1 MNNKA
6 MTVDYNR
13 LAARFDER
21 YQHLTYSGIH
31 SQLLELID
39 RPGLHVLEVGCG
51 TGHWLAALSEHAA
64 YLLGA
69 DPSSAMLDKA
79 RCQAPAAEL
88 VCAPAERL
96 PFSPRSMDLIFCVN
110 AFHHFSDPKRFLR
123 NARSLLR
130 ENGRL
135 AIFGL
140 DPHEPEMNWYLY
152 DYFPGLREID
162 LTRFVPHKKIVSMMT
177 EAGFHNA
184 FARPAERIQRTYLG
198 EEVLADPFLDRAST
212 SQLQLISEEAYR
224 QGKEAIISRLRS
236 AGERKMG
243 CLSFIIDH
251 TLFATIGTRNGRI
264 KRESVE

>member
-1 MNNKA
+1 

-21 YQHLTYSGIH
+21 YQHQTYPGIH

-39 RPGLHVLEVGCG
+39 RPGLRVLEVGCG
-51 TGHWLAALSEHAA
+51 TGHWLAALSGHAA

-88 VCAPAERL
+88 VCASAERL
-96 PFSPRSMDLIFCVN
+96 PFSHQSMDLIFCVN
-110 AFHHFSDPKRFLR
+110 AFHHFSDPKKFLR

-130 ENGRL
+130 KTGRL
-135 AIFGL
+135 AIFDL
-140 DPHEPEMNWYLY
+140 DPHQPEMNWYLY

-162 LTRFVPHKKIVSMMT
+162 LRRFVPHKEIVSMMT
-177 EAGFHNA
+177 EAGFRNT
-184 FARPAERIQRTYLG
+184 FTRPAEHIQKTYFG

-212 SQLQLISEEAYR
+212 SQLQIISEKAYM
-224 QGKEAIISRLRS
+224 QGKEAIISRLQC
-236 AGERKMG
+236 AGERKRG

-251 TLFATIGTRNGRI
+251 HLFATIGRRDD
-264 KRESVE
+264 

>member
-1 MNNKA
+1 

-13 LAARFDER
+13 LAARFHER
-21 YQHLTYSGIH
+21 YQHLTYPGIR
-31 SQLLELID
+31 SQLVQLID

-51 TGHWLAALSEHAA
+51 TGHWLAVLSGHTA

-79 RCQAPAAEL
+79 RCQAPAARL
-88 VCAPAERL
+88 VCASAERL
-96 PFSPRSMDLIFCVN
+96 PFSRHSMDFIFCVN

-123 NARSLLR
+123 SARSLLR
-130 ENGRL
+130 KTGRL

-140 DPHEPEMNWYLY
+140 DPHEPEMKWYFY

-162 LTRFVPHKKIVSMMT
+162 LKRFVPHTEIVSMMT
-177 EAGFHNA
+177 EAGFHNIVT
-184 FARPAERIQRTYLG
+184 RPVERIRRTYFG

-212 SQLQLISEEAYR
+212 SQLQLISEKAYV
-224 QGKEAIISRLRS
+224 QGKEAIISRLQS
-236 AGERKMG
+236 AAESKIG

-251 TLFATIGTRNGRI
+251 PLFATIGIRND
-264 KRESVE
+264 

>member
-1 MNNKA
+1 

-39 RPGLHVLEVGCG
+39 RPGLKVLEVGCG
-51 TGHWLAALSEHAA
+51 TGHWLAVLDGHAA
-64 YLLGA
+64 YVVGA
-69 DPSSAMLDKA
+69 DTSSGMLAKA
-79 RCQAPAAEL
+79 RCQAPAAGL
-88 VCAPAERL
+88 VCASAELL
-96 PFSPRSMDLIFCVN
+96 PFSGHSMDLIFCVN
-110 AFHHFSDPKRFLR
+110 AFHHFSDPKRFLQ

-130 ENGRL
+130 KSGRL

-140 DPHEPEMNWYLY
+140 DPHEPEEKWYFY

-162 LTRFVPHKKIVSMMT
+162 LKRFVPHKEIVSMMT

-184 FARPAERIQRTYLG
+184 FSRPAERIQKTYFG

-212 SQLQLISEEAYR
+212 SQLLLISEKAYI
-224 QGKEAIISRLRS
+224 QGKEAIIFRLQS
-236 AGERKMG
+236 AGERKSG

-251 TLFATIGTRNGRI
+251 HLFATIGTRND
-264 KRESVE
+264 